1 MLICLYLLRTRITGV
16 LRSLS
21 GILVLTVFT
30 TAVSRVAGVTLTAQ
44 GCTGAM
50 VTFYAISSKREGQI
64 VSNH

>member
-1 MLICLYLLRTRITGV
+1 MLIFLYLLRITGV

-30 TAVSRVAGVTLTAQ
+30 TAVSRVAGITLTAQ
-44 GCTGAM
+44 GCTGTM
-50 VTFYAISSKREGQI
+50 VTFYAISSKREEGQI